1 MVAWGESEG
10 GTRVDRA
17 CPQHRLAP
25 TWSPSEQAHVPAE
38 QSAPREDAWLP
49 AAHAH
54 PGGPGGPGRPA
65 AQGPR
70 KAECLILPSQ
80 SRMRRGAEF
89 ALAVRTGSRAGR
101 PRVVGHLLVRPEE
114 NTDGIHDGE
123 PARVGFV
130 VSRAV
135 GSAVTRNRVK
145 RRLRE
150 LMRGY
155 LQSLPGGS
163 LLVVRANAAAAHA
176 SQSDLAADLDQVI
189 SRLLR
194 RQVGTHVGNATDS
207 HTRRHGP
214 HRDGA
219 GAAAHDPHRGLPAV
233 REPAAGPAVPVRALV
248 Q

>member
-1 MVAWGESEG
+1 MTE
-10 GTRVDRA
+10 TF
-17 CPQHRLAP
+17 

-38 QSAPREDAWLP
+38 QSAPREDAWFP
-49 AAHAH
+49 APHAHA
-54 PGGPGGPGRPA
+54 GRPRCPRGPQ

-70 KAECLILPSQ
+70 PAECLILPSPH
-80 SRMRRGAEF
+80 RMRRGAEF
-89 ALAVRTGSRAGR
+89 ALAVRAGTRAGR
-101 PRVVGHLLVRPEE
+101 PRVVGHLLVRA
-114 NTDGIHDGE
+114 DGIHDGE

-176 SQSDLAADLDQVI
+176 RQSDLAADLDLVI
-189 SRLLR
+189 RRLLR
-194 RQVGTHVGNATDS
+194 RQVGAHVGNG
-207 HTRRHGP
+207 RHR
-214 HRDGA
+214 HR
-219 GAAAHDPHRGLPAV
+219 
-233 REPAAGPAVPVRALV
+233 
-248 Q
+248 